1 MDADLFCHKFLH
13 ISKSQQPR
21 RLRNAPANR
30 NDQRPKQERD
40 FVAGRPR
47 SLSEGTVDENG
58 AVDMID
64 RMKKTVAFNYR
75 GFKGN
80 VRGDFIQEP
89 LTTLEEMLKSLPESL
104 GFNIEISTLPSLMAQ
119 SRIVSV
125 LKCLRVSNALRM

>member
-21 RLRNAPANR
+21 RLRNASANR
-30 NDQRPKQERD
+30 RNSGVQHEGD

-47 SLSEGTVDENG
+47 SLSEGTFDDNV
-58 AVDMID
+58 AADMID
-64 RMKKTVAFNYR
+64 RMKKTVAYNYR

-89 LTTLEEMLKSLPESL
+89 LTTLQEMLKSLPESL
-104 GFNIEISTLPSLMAQ
+104 GFNIEISTLPLFMAQ
-119 SRIVSV
+119 SRTSP
-125 LKCLRVSNALRM
+125 C